1 MLETTME
8 GSLLTPEDVRPFPL
22 RQSLGFLLVRT
33 ALKLRLLGNTIL
45 QEAGEDITVDQ
56 WGILNLLWEADGQ
69 TPVELARRADKDKP
83 NVTRL
88 LKILEDK
95 ALVVRQPDPKD
106 RRSHRIHLTEAG
118 LALKDKLLD
127 LGVVCLERACLGLSS
142 QEVAELKSLLNRVYA
157 NVS

>member
-1 MLETTME
+1 MME
-8 GSLLTPEDVRPFPL
+8 DELPTPEDIRPFPL

-33 ALKLRLLGNTIL
+33 ALKLRLLGNTLL
-45 QEAGEDITVDQ
+45 QDAGLDITVDQ

-95 ALVVRQPDPKD
+95 ALVVRKPDPAD

-118 LALKDKLLD
+118 AALKDQLLD
-127 LGVVCLERACLGLSS
+127 MGTVCLQQACKGLSG
-142 QEVAELKSLLNRVYA
+142 QEVATLKHLLNRVYT

>member
-1 MLETTME
+1 ME
-8 GSLLTPEDVRPFPL
+8 GSLLAPEDVRPFPL

-45 QEAGEDITVDQ
+45 QDAGEDITVDQ
-56 WGILNLLWEADGQ
+56 WGILNLLWESDGQ

-95 ALVVRQPDPKD
+95 ALVARKPDPKD
-106 RRSHRIHLTEAG
+106 RRSHRIHLTEEG

-127 LGVVCLERACLGLSS
+127 LGVLCLERACLGLTS
-142 QEVAELKSLLNRVYA
+142 QEVAELKTLLNRVYA

>member
-1 MLETTME
+1 MNDTLPTI
-8 GSLLTPEDVRPFPL
+8 EDLRPFPL

-95 ALVVRQPDPKD
+95 GLVERQPDPKD
-106 RRSHRIHLTEAG
+106 RRSHHIVLTKAGAG
-118 LALKDKLLD
+118 LKDRLLE
-127 LGVVCLERACLGLSS
+127 LGAACYERACQGLTK
-142 QEVAELKSLLNRVYA
+142 QDVDTLKSLLNRVYA